1 VSSFLSSVNSS
12 LLIGNAVLIVLY
24 IILVYIMHVHIHAD
38 VFVSIF
44 MNTSVFFFF
53 LISNKLVLLKA

>member
-44 MNTSVFFFF
+44 MYTSVFFFF
-53 LISNKLVLLKA
+53 